1 MCGRPFGPLDVTM
14 KAMKY
19 PSLQKVNPVVIDGR
33 SFDHVVRVFLT
44 GALLALANHFDGHV
58 LVIASSDR
66 MASKFEAMGEQAGL
80 DFFFHAESVRNS
92 AEFLELCAGA
102 GELVM
107 LSSWPTQRD
116 ELTRLRPMK
125 KRLLLSEEVARTC
138 MISQEAI
145 IVKAKEL
152 NAVSVMAL
160 IMHS

>member
-1 MCGRPFGPLDVTM
+1 M

-19 PSLQKVNPVVIDGR
+19 PSLQTVNPIVIDGR

-44 GALLALANHFDGHV
+44 GALLALANRFDGHV
-58 LVIASSDR
+58 LVVASSER
-66 MASKFEAMGEQAGL
+66 MASKFEDMGEQAGL

-107 LSSWPTQRD
+107 LSSWPTQRA
-116 ELTRLRPMK
+116 ELTSLQPMK
-125 KRLLLSEEVARTC
+125 KRLVLSDKVARTC

-145 IVKAKEL
+145 ILKAKEM

-160 IMHS
+160 LLHS